1 MCHPSCCVAGSTPS
15 NQATTHQLAGK
26 FRGCTPVPQRP
37 PAKER
42 LRIGGG
48 CARMDHQRRRPA
60 PCHLRAHAKVL
71 IRLAASLTPCCRRS
85 CAAQAY
91 HCAAESPN
99 CLPNVARRGG
109 ASRAHLRGSCAACQD
124 DGGAHVAR
132 DDVKDGARLQ
142 AEAIAQI
149 KCPMRAAFQMNWVL
163 SLAHKGRLLRSTC
176 PRGPYGMIVIHRSQ
190 LHGHTEHAPAA
201 AG

>member
-1 MCHPSCCVAGSTPS
+1 MHT
-15 NQATTHQLAGK
+15 
-26 FRGCTPVPQRP
+26 CTPETTSQRASADWWWMCTHGP
-37 PAKER
+37 PAAQTGT
-42 LRIGGG
+42 LSP
-48 CARMDHQRRRPA
+48 ARTCQSAHQA
-60 PCHLRAHAKVL
+60 C
-71 IRLAASLTPCCRRS
+71 SLTHSLLRRS

-91 HCAAESPN
+91 VCAAESPN
-99 CLPNVARRGG
+99 YLPDVAGRGG

-149 KCPMRAAFQMNWVL
+149 ECPMHAAFQMNWVL